1 VPPNTGSVIS
11 SDPRA
16 AAQAKS
22 IGATIGGDGWWYKDG
37 KKLSTKEADRLTNE
51 AGTAITSTDT
61 AHGERARDIW
71 GRGSD
76 LLSKGYAATGLNK
89 IKLGGTVGGFLERNK
104 ADIAAGA
111 AGLVGGPMLAAAVKA
126 GLEGAK
132 RGATGMDAAKGAASG
147 YMMGNMTQGAKL
159 GFQAAE
165 KAGTSQ
171 VAGIAKGAIKGG
183 TAMKKAIAPPSG
195 ATALG
200 QTPGVASLPPTVA
213 STPQIPVNYLR
224 EPSLAGMGQGPGVA
238 SLPQTIASTPK
249 IPVNYLRSPT
259 STFASNPSA
268 AANSSFANLAKVE
281 LPPTIASTPKIPVN
295 YLRQPSLAGMGA
307 APIQTAQN
315 AVTSFSGAPSVPNI
329 FTKPLIAGKSLK
341 DIWGFAT
348 DDKNKD
354 MLRAGADYFSGA
366 TKLKG
371 QMAEQDFESG
381 KQRMEYNKG
390 MIAAQKQDFDAIEL
404 EKRRKQQMGEMLMKM
419 LGAGFFANKG
429 GSYEPPR

>member
-76 LLSKGYAATGLNK
+76 LISKAYAATP
-89 IKLGGTVGGFLERNK
+89 LGKVRIGGWVGDTYERNK
-104 ADIAAGA
+104 ADIAATAGTIVSGGNPLVGA
-111 AGLVGGPMLAAAVKA
+111 AIKA
-126 GLEGAK
+126 GMQGAK
-132 RGATGMDAAKGAASG
+132 RGATGGDALRGGIEGYMLGSGVSGAMGGAANAGVAGTSKLAGAAKGFINPNLTDFTGKGTKAATAAYKSAKQAGTLGTKVAAKLAAPAASVAE
-147 YMMGNMTQGAKL
+147 GAA
-159 GFQAAE
+159 QAA
-165 KAGTSQ
+165 SQ
-171 VAGIAKGAIKGG
+171 A
-183 TAMKKAIAPPSG
+183 APPPNLS
-195 ATALG
+195 
-200 QTPGVASLPPTVA
+200 
-213 STPQIPVNYLR
+213 IPDF
-224 EPSLAGMGQGPGVA
+224 
-238 SLPQTIASTPK
+238 K
-249 IPVNYLRSPT
+249 IPDVPLPSIDSAVARFTN
-259 STFASNPSA
+259 NP
-268 AANSSFANLAKVE
+268 LVGK
-281 LPPTIASTPKIPVN
+281 TP
-295 YLRQPSLAGMGA
+295 
-307 APIQTAQN
+307 
-315 AVTSFSGAPSVPNI
+315 VPNI

-366 TKLKG
+366 TKQKG

>member
-76 LLSKGYAATGLNK
+76 LVSKGYAATGLNK
-89 IKLGGTVGGFLERNK
+89 VKIGGWVGDTYERNK
-104 ADIAAGA
+104 GDI
-111 AGLVGGPMLAAAVKA
+111 LAAAGTVATGGNPLVGAAIKA
-126 GLEGAK
+126 GMEGAK
-132 RGATGMDAAKGAASG
+132 RGASAKDTLMGAASG
-147 YMMGNMTQGAKL
+147 YGA
-159 GFQAAE
+159 GVTG
-165 KAGTSQ
+165 AG
-171 VAGIAKGAIKGG
+171 VAGAAKGAMTASGSGLGNILKGG
-183 TAMKKAIAPPSG
+183 YTGAKAGMTGAAKQSRSTLGRIFGGPSATSASAPATDVTNIG
-195 ATALG
+195 AT
-200 QTPGVASLPPTVA
+200 QTVS
-213 STPQIPVNYLR
+213 Q
-224 EPSLAGMGQGPGVA
+224 
-238 SLPQTIASTPK
+238 
-249 IPVNYLRSPT
+249 
-259 STFASNPSA
+259 
-268 AANSSFANLAKVE
+268 
-281 LPPTIASTPKIPVN
+281 
-295 YLRQPSLAGMGA
+295 A
-307 APIQTAQN
+307 APIPIPPP
-315 AVTSFSGAPSVPNI
+315 VTIPPQGTPSVPLPKFLTQPI
-329 FTKPLIAGKSLK
+329 GKTGISAK

-348 DDKNKD
+348 ADKNKD
-354 MLRAGADYFSGA
+354 MVKAGMDLFSGA
-366 TKLKG
+366 TKQKG

>member
-1 VPPNTGSVIS
+1 MPPHTGSVIS

-51 AGTAITSTDT
+51 AGSAITSTDT

-76 LLSKGYAATGLNK
+76 LVSKGYAATGLNK
-89 IKLGGTVGGFLERNK
+89 VKIGGWVGDTYERNK
-104 ADIAAGA
+104 SDI
-111 AGLVGGPMLAAAVKA
+111 LAAAGTVASGGNPLVGAAIKA
-126 GLEGAK
+126 GMEGAK
-132 RGATGMDAAKGAASG
+132 RGATGGD
-147 YMMGNMTQGAKL
+147 
-159 GFQAAE
+159 
-165 KAGTSQ
+165 
-171 VAGIAKGAIKGG
+171 AIKGG
-183 TAMKKAIAPPSG
+183 VSGYMLGSGVSG
-195 ATALG
+195 AMGGFANA
-200 QTPGVASLPPTVA
+200 GVAGTSKLAGAAKGFINPNLTDFTGKGTKAATAAYKYAKQAGTLGTQVA
-213 STPQIPVNYLR
+213 AKLAAPAA
-224 EPSLAGMGQGPGVA
+224 SLAEGAVQTA
-238 SLPQTIASTPK
+238 SQ
-249 IPVNYLRSPT
+249 
-259 STFASNPSA
+259 
-268 AANSSFANLAKVE
+268 
-281 LPPTIASTPKIPVN
+281 
-295 YLRQPSLAGMGA
+295 A
-307 APIQTAQN
+307 APIPIPPP
-315 AVTSFSGAPSVPNI
+315 VTIPPQGTPAVPNI
-329 FTKPLIAGKSLK
+329 FTKPLIAGQSLK

-348 DDKNKD
+348 DEKNRD
-354 MLRAGADYFSGA
+354 MVKAGMDLFSGA
-366 TKLKG
+366 TKQKG

>member
-76 LLSKGYAATGLNK
+76 FVSKGWKNSGLDKVK
-89 IKLGGTVGGFLERNK
+89 IGGWVGDTYERNK
-104 ADIAAGA
+104 GDI
-111 AGLVGGPMLAAAVKA
+111 LAAAGTVASGGNPLVGAAIKA
-126 GLEGAK
+126 GMQGAK
-132 RGATGMDAAKGAASG
+132 RGATGGD
-147 YMMGNMTQGAKL
+147 
-159 GFQAAE
+159 
-165 KAGTSQ
+165 
-171 VAGIAKGAIKGG
+171 AIKGG
-183 TAMKKAIAPPSG
+183 VSGYMLGSGVSGAMGGFANAGVAGTSKLAGAAKGFINPNLTDFTGKGTKAATAAYKSAKQAGTLGTQVAAKLAAPVASVAEGAAQAASQAAPPPNLS
-195 ATALG
+195 
-200 QTPGVASLPPTVA
+200 
-213 STPQIPVNYLR
+213 IPDF
-224 EPSLAGMGQGPGVA
+224 
-238 SLPQTIASTPK
+238 K
-249 IPVNYLRSPT
+249 IPDVPLPSIDSAVARFTN
-259 STFASNPSA
+259 NP
-268 AANSSFANLAKVE
+268 LVGK
-281 LPPTIASTPKIPVN
+281 TP
-295 YLRQPSLAGMGA
+295 
-307 APIQTAQN
+307 
-315 AVTSFSGAPSVPNI
+315 VPNI

-366 TKLKG
+366 TKQKG

>member
-51 AGTAITSTDT
+51 AGSAITSTDN

-159 GFQAAE
+159 GFQAAG

-213 STPQIPVNYLR
+213 STPTAALTEGAAQAASQAALPPSFSIPNF
-224 EPSLAGMGQGPGVA
+224 
-238 SLPQTIASTPK
+238 K
-249 IPVNYLRSPT
+249 IPD
-259 STFASNPSA
+259 F
-268 AANSSFANLAKVE
+268 
-281 LPPTIASTPKIPVN
+281 KIPDVP
-295 YLRQPSLAGMGA
+295 LPS
-307 APIQTAQN
+307 IDS
-315 AVTSFSGAPSVPNI
+315 AVARFTNNPLVGKTPVPNI
-329 FTKPLIAGKSLK
+329 FTKPLIAGTSLK

-348 DDKNKD
+348 ADKNKD
-354 MLRAGADYFSGA
+354 MVKAGMDLFSGA
-366 TKLKG
+366 TKQKG
-371 QMAEQDFESG
+371 QIAEQDFESG